1 MKPGDESL
9 SGIERRRFPRYRVR
23 LSIQFRRGEAQV
35 AGEIF
40 NISRSGCL
48 LVTPVLMKVGER
60 IEASLPLPGAPPL
73 VFTVVR
79 TRALAG
85 WGWYA
90 VSADFEP
97 HLPDDELLVR
107 LSNEEGPQE
116 DPDQLF

>member
-1 MKPGDESL
+1 MCLL

-48 LVTPVLMKVGER
+48 FVTPVIMKVGER
-60 IEASLPLPGAPPL
+60 IEASLPLPGAPAL

-79 TRALAG
+79 TRTMGG
-85 WGWYA
+85 WNA

-116 DPDQLF
+116 DPDQIF

>member
-1 MKPGDESL
+1 L

-23 LSIQFRRGEAQV
+23 LSIQFSRGEAKV

-48 LVTPVLMKVGER
+48 LVTPVVMKVGER
-60 IEASLPLPGAPPL
+60 MEASLPLPGAPPF

-79 TRALAG
+79 TRPLG
-85 WGWYA
+85 GWYA

-107 LSNEEGPQE
+107 LSDEEGPQE